1 MSIASSEKQGKE
13 VRIDKQMHVSDQE
26 VEGNH
31 VWWHQYFLVVGPR
44 SYSESERGLVGAM
57 R

>member
-13 VRIDKQMHVSDQE
+13 VRIDKQMLVSDQE
-26 VEGNH
+26 VEGNY
-31 VWWHQYFLVVGPR
+31 VWWQQYFLGVGPR
-44 SYSESERGLVGAM
+44 SYSESKRGLVGAM